1 MAIGK
6 RIKFFRKKK
15 ELTQKQLGRILG
27 FLGKTSDVRIAQYE
41 AEARIPKQELV
52 KSMANIFH
60 ISPNALTVP
69 NIDNYTGLLHTFF
82 TLEDLYGLKI
92 TTINDEICLHLDKSD
107 LSLLQMFQAWQEQSA
122 KLEQGE
128 ITKEQYDQWR
138 YNYPKFDTSQRWVKI
153 PSQAINDIFTTEL
166 DNKSNK

>member
-1 MAIGK
+1 
-6 RIKFFRKKK
+6 
-15 ELTQKQLGRILG
+15 
-27 FLGKTSDVRIAQYE
+27 
-41 AEARIPKQELV
+41 
-52 KSMANIFH
+52 
-60 ISPNALTVP
+60 
-69 NIDNYTGLLHTFF
+69 
-82 TLEDLYGLKI
+82 
-92 TTINDEICLHLDKSD
+92 
-107 LSLLQMFQAWQEQSA
+107 MFQAWQEHPV